1 MIAPIALTAAVTPR
15 TSTGSVFIELALSFH
30 GSLKLSSPPVRGFVV
45 TTSWFLAT
53 WSYVVPDLEEIIG
66 LSDNTCVVNKIPA
79 LVAND
84 PTCDMQPQW
93 GSRG

>member
-1 MIAPIALTAAVTPR
+1 M
-15 TSTGSVFIELALSFH
+15 
-30 GSLKLSSPPVRGFVV
+30 RGFVV

-79 LVAND
+79 LVANIGTQLAICSLNGGVAGEFLVD
-84 PTCDMQPQW
+84 IEIVAVRVDRTAA
-93 GSRG
+93 